1 MSTITLEEAQ
11 DHLAEVISQLS
22 PGEPVIITLHDKP
35 IARLIAE
42 EASQRLPRKAGTAKG
57 LLTILVEDE
66 EHLQDFAGSME

>member
-35 IARLIAE
+35 IARLIAA
-42 EASQRLPRKAGTAKG
+42 EASLQLPRKAGTAKG

>member
-11 DHLAEVISQLS
+11 DHLADVISQLS

-42 EASQRLPRKAGTAKG
+42 EAVVRQPRKAGTARG
-57 LLTILVEDE
+57 LLTIHVEDD
-66 EHLQDFAGSME
+66 EHLA